1 MKLDLSRKAMMM
13 RLLYIVA
20 GFIMFKVYRNSYP
33 RGTNDRNEN
42 IGARRLHTVLE
53 KIIEDI
59 SFSAPDL
66 KDKDVLIDSG
76 YVNNNLKI

>member
-33 RGTNDRNEN
+33 RGTNNRNEN
-42 IGARRLHTVLE
+42 IVFWT
-53 KIIEDI
+53 IIVI
-59 SFSAPDL
+59 VILSMF
-66 KDKDVLIDSG
+66 
-76 YVNNNLKI
+76 N

>member
-33 RGTNDRNEN
+33 KGTNNRNEN
-42 IGARRLHTVLE
+42 IVFWT
-53 KIIEDI
+53 IIVI
-59 SFSAPDL
+59 VILSMF
-66 KDKDVLIDSG
+66 
-76 YVNNNLKI
+76 N

>member
-33 RGTNDRNEN
+33 RGTNDRNEQ
-42 IGARRLHTVLE
+42 IVFWS
-53 KIIEDI
+53 III
-59 SFSAPDL
+59 IVILFMF
-66 KDKDVLIDSG
+66 
-76 YVNNNLKI
+76 N

>member
-1 MKLDLSRKAMMM
+1 MKLDLSHKAMMM

-42 IGARRLHTVLE
+42 IVFWT
-53 KIIEDI
+53 IIVI
-59 SFSAPDL
+59 VILSMF
-66 KDKDVLIDSG
+66 
-76 YVNNNLKI
+76 N

>member
-42 IGARRLHTVLE
+42 IVFWT
-53 KIIEDI
+53 IIVI
-59 SFSAPDL
+59 VILSMF
-66 KDKDVLIDSG
+66 
-76 YVNNNLKI
+76 N

>member
-33 RGTNDRNEN
+33 KGTNNRNEN
-42 IGARRLHTVLE
+42 IVFWT
-53 KIIEDI
+53 IIVI
-59 SFSAPDL
+59 AILLMF
-66 KDKDVLIDSG
+66 
-76 YVNNNLKI
+76 N

>member
-33 RGTNDRNEN
+33 KGTNDRNEN
-42 IGARRLHTVLE
+42 IVFWT
-53 KIIEDI
+53 IIVI
-59 SFSAPDL
+59 AILLMF
-66 KDKDVLIDSG
+66 
-76 YVNNNLKI
+76 N

>member
-1 MKLDLSRKAMMM
+1 MKLDLSRKAMVM

-42 IGARRLHTVLE
+42 IVFWT
-53 KIIEDI
+53 IIVI
-59 SFSAPDL
+59 VILSMF
-66 KDKDVLIDSG
+66 
-76 YVNNNLKI
+76 N

>member
-1 MKLDLSRKAMMM
+1 MKVDLSRKAMMM

-42 IGARRLHTVLE
+42 IVFWT
-53 KIIEDI
+53 IIVI
-59 SFSAPDL
+59 VILSMF
-66 KDKDVLIDSG
+66 
-76 YVNNNLKI
+76 N

>member
-33 RGTNDRNEN
+33 KGTNDRNEN
-42 IGARRLHTVLE
+42 IVFWT
-53 KIIEDI
+53 IIVI
-59 SFSAPDL
+59 VALSMF
-66 KDKDVLIDSG
+66 
-76 YVNNNLKI
+76 N

>member
-1 MKLDLSRKAMMM
+1 MKLDLSRKAIMM

-42 IGARRLHTVLE
+42 IVFWT
-53 KIIEDI
+53 IIVI
-59 SFSAPDL
+59 VILSMF
-66 KDKDVLIDSG
+66 
-76 YVNNNLKI
+76 N